1 MVSNRRRRHPRRR
14 RLPAAHRPHQRA
26 HQPGRREDRAARD
39 RRGAGGAPGC
49 EGGGRLRRA
58 APDLGRGGCSRG
70 GAQRARHREGIAC
83 LLPPAAGRLQ
93 GAQAPLHRR
102 FDSANADRQGPAP
115 VRRRPVLARMRICV
129 LGAGAIG
136 GFLGA
141 RLARAGV
148 DVVLIARGPHLQAMK
163 ESGLRV
169 IDAHGDWTVPVE
181 ATDDF
186 AAMGD
191 ADAVFVTLKAHSLP
205 PVAAGMAANL
215 RAGTAVVSAQNG
227 IPWWYFQR
235 HGGELEG
242 IHLDTVDP
250 GGEVARVIDPMRV
263 IGCIVYPATSLVS
276 PGVVR
281 HVEGERFSLGELDG
295 QVTARSVELSRT
307 LASAG
312 LKAPVQARIRAEVWM
327 KLLGNAVFNPLSALT
342 RASLSEIDAVAR
354 GAGIEIS
361 VSIDQRIKGA
371 ARVGD
376 HKTSMLQDLEA
387 GRPMEIDA
395 LTGSVVE
402 LGDRL
407 GVPVP
412 HLRTLYSSVK
422 LLQASSVR

>member
-1 MVSNRRRRHPRRR
+1 LKV
-14 RLPAAHRPHQRA
+14 
-26 HQPGRREDRAARD
+26 
-39 RRGAGGAPGC
+39 
-49 EGGGRLRRA
+49 
-58 APDLGRGGCSRG
+58 
-70 GAQRARHREGIAC
+70 GI
-83 LLPPAAGRLQ
+83 
-93 GAQAPLHRR
+93 
-102 FDSANADRQGPAP
+102 
-115 VRRRPVLARMRICV
+115 V
-129 LGAGAIG
+129 GAGAIG

-148 DVVLIARGPHLQAMK
+148 DVTLVARGPHLKAMR

-169 IDAHGDWTVPVE
+169 IDSGGEWTVRVD

-186 AAMGD
+186 AAMRD
-191 ADAVFVTLKAHSLP
+191 AGAVFVTLKARSLP
-205 PVAAGMAANL
+205 PVAERLAAGIGPDAV
-215 RAGTAVVSAQNG
+215 VVSAQNG

-242 IHLDTVDP
+242 THLESVDP
-250 GGEVARVIDPMRV
+250 GGVVANAIDPRRV
-263 IGCIVYPATSLVS
+263 IGCIVYTAASLAS
-276 PGVVR
+276 PGVIR

-295 QVTARSVELSRT
+295 SQSARILELSH
-307 LASAG
+307 LLGSAG
-312 LKAPVQARIRAEVWM
+312 LKAPVQQRIRAELWL

-342 RASLSEIDAVAR
+342 HASLGDMAQSPLVADVVRSAMGEADAVAR
-354 GAGIEIS
+354 RLGIEIP

-422 LLQASSVR
+422 LLEKTSVG

>member
-1 MVSNRRRRHPRRR
+1 MKV
-14 RLPAAHRPHQRA
+14 
-26 HQPGRREDRAARD
+26 
-39 RRGAGGAPGC
+39 
-49 EGGGRLRRA
+49 
-58 APDLGRGGCSRG
+58 
-70 GAQRARHREGIAC
+70 GI
-83 LLPPAAGRLQ
+83 
-93 GAQAPLHRR
+93 
-102 FDSANADRQGPAP
+102 
-115 VRRRPVLARMRICV
+115 V
-129 LGAGAIG
+129 GAGAIG

-148 DVVLIARGPHLQAMK
+148 DVTLIARGPHLEAMK
-163 ESGLRV
+163 QSGLRV
-169 IDAHGDWTVPVE
+169 IDSGGEWTVRVD

-186 AAMGD
+186 AAMSD
-191 ADAVFVTLKAHSLP
+191 AGAVFVTLKAHSVP
-205 PVAAGMAANL
+205 PVAERLAASL
-215 RAGTAVVSAQNG
+215 GPDAVVVSAQNG

-242 IHLDTVDP
+242 IHLESVDP
-250 GGEVARVIDPMRV
+250 RGVVANAIDPHRV
-263 IGCIVYPATSLVS
+263 LGCVVYPATSLVS
-276 PGVVR
+276 PGVIR

-295 QVTARSVELSRT
+295 SQSERILDLSHA
-307 LASAG
+307 LVGAG
-312 LKAPVQARIRAEVWM
+312 LKAPVQQRIRAELWL

-342 RASLSEIDAVAR
+342 HASLGAIAQSPLIADVVRSAMGEADAVAR
-354 GAGIEIS
+354 RLGIEIP

-422 LLQASSVR
+422 LLQATSIG

>member
-1 MVSNRRRRHPRRR
+1 VK
-14 RLPAAHRPHQRA
+14 
-26 HQPGRREDRAARD
+26 
-39 RRGAGGAPGC
+39 
-49 EGGGRLRRA
+49 
-58 APDLGRGGCSRG
+58 
-70 GAQRARHREGIAC
+70 IA
-83 LLPPAAGRLQ
+83 
-93 GAQAPLHRR
+93 
-102 FDSANADRQGPAP
+102 
-115 VRRRPVLARMRICV
+115 V

-141 RLARAGV
+141 RLARARV
-148 DVVLIARGPHLQAMK
+148 NVVLIARGPHLKAMRD
-163 ESGLRV
+163 SGLRV
-169 IDAHGDWTVPVE
+169 VEAGGDWTVPVE

-186 AAMGD
+186 AAMRD

-205 PVAAGMAANL
+205 PVAKRMEENL
-215 RAGTAVVSAQNG
+215 GDETAVVSAQNG

-242 IHLDTVDP
+242 IHLETVDP
-250 GGEVARVIDPMRV
+250 GGLIARAIDPRRV

-281 HVEGERFSLGELDG
+281 HTEGERFSLGELDG
-295 QVTARSVELSRT
+295 SQSPRCVELSHA
-307 LASAG
+307 LVSAG
-312 LKAPVQARIRAEVWM
+312 LKAPVQPKIRSELWL

-342 RASLSEIDAVAR
+342 RATLGDMAQSPLVADVVRGAMQEVEAVAR
-354 GAGIEIS
+354 RLGIEIS

-371 ARVGD
+371 ARAGD

-407 GVPVP
+407 GIPVP

-422 LLQASSVR
+422 LLEKRSVG

>member
-1 MVSNRRRRHPRRR
+1 MK
-14 RLPAAHRPHQRA
+14 
-26 HQPGRREDRAARD
+26 
-39 RRGAGGAPGC
+39 
-49 EGGGRLRRA
+49 
-58 APDLGRGGCSRG
+58 
-70 GAQRARHREGIAC
+70 IA
-83 LLPPAAGRLQ
+83 
-93 GAQAPLHRR
+93 
-102 FDSANADRQGPAP
+102 
-115 VRRRPVLARMRICV
+115 V

-148 DVVLIARGPHLQAMK
+148 DVVLIARGPHLQAMR

-169 IDAHGDWTVPVE
+169 IDADGDWTVQVD
-181 ATDDF
+181 ATDDLR
-186 AAMGD
+186 AMRA

-205 PVAAGMAANL
+205 PVAERMAANL
-215 RAGTAVVSAQNG
+215 GAGTAVVSAQNG

-235 HGGELEG
+235 HGGDLEG
-242 IHLDTVDP
+242 IHLETVDP
-250 GGEVARVIDPMRV
+250 GGLIASAIDPHRV

-281 HVEGERFSLGELDG
+281 HTEGERFSLGEPDG
-295 QVTARSVELSRT
+295 SQSPRCVELSRA
-307 LASAG
+307 LVSAG
-312 LKAPVQARIRAEVWM
+312 LKAPVQTNIRSELWL

-342 RASLSEIDAVAR
+342 RATLGDMAQSPLVAEVVRAAMQEVDAVAR
-354 GAGIEIS
+354 RLGIEIS

-376 HKTSMLQDLEA
+376 HKTSMLQDLDA

-422 LLQASSVR
+422 LLQSTSIR

>member
-1 MVSNRRRRHPRRR
+1 
-14 RLPAAHRPHQRA
+14 
-26 HQPGRREDRAARD
+26 
-39 RRGAGGAPGC
+39 
-49 EGGGRLRRA
+49 
-58 APDLGRGGCSRG
+58 
-70 GAQRARHREGIAC
+70 
-83 LLPPAAGRLQ
+83 
-93 GAQAPLHRR
+93 
-102 FDSANADRQGPAP
+102 
-115 VRRRPVLARMRICV
+115 MRICV

-205 PVAAGMAANL
+205 PVAARMAANL
-215 RAGTAVVSAQNG
+215 RAGIAVVSAQNG

-342 RASLSEIDAVAR
+342 RASLSEIAGSPIVAQVVRAAMKEVDAVAR

-407 GVPVP
+407 GIPVP
-412 HLRTLYSSVK
+412 HLRTLYASVK
-422 LLQASSVR
+422 LLGATASVG

>member
-1 MVSNRRRRHPRRR
+1 MK
-14 RLPAAHRPHQRA
+14 
-26 HQPGRREDRAARD
+26 
-39 RRGAGGAPGC
+39 
-49 EGGGRLRRA
+49 
-58 APDLGRGGCSRG
+58 
-70 GAQRARHREGIAC
+70 IA
-83 LLPPAAGRLQ
+83 
-93 GAQAPLHRR
+93 
-102 FDSANADRQGPAP
+102 
-115 VRRRPVLARMRICV
+115 V

-148 DVVLIARGPHLQAMK
+148 DVVLIARGPHLKAMR

-169 IDAHGDWTVPVE
+169 IDANGEWTVQVD

-186 AAMGD
+186 RVMRD

-205 PVAAGMAANL
+205 PVAERMAANL
-215 RAGTAVVSAQNG
+215 GAGTAVVSAQNG

-235 HGGELEG
+235 YGGDLEG
-242 IHLDTVDP
+242 IHLETVDP
-250 GGEVARVIDPMRV
+250 GGLIASAIDPHRV

-281 HVEGERFSLGELDG
+281 HTEGERFSLGELDG
-295 QVTARSVELSRT
+295 SQSPRCVELSRA
-307 LASAG
+307 LVGAG
-312 LKAPVQARIRAEVWM
+312 LKAPVQPNIRSVLWL

-342 RASLSEIDAVAR
+342 RATLGDMAQSPLVAEVVRAAMQEVDTVAR
-354 GAGIEIS
+354 RLGIDIS

-395 LTGSVVE
+395 VTGSVVE

-407 GVPVP
+407 GIPVP
-412 HLRTLYSSVK
+412 HLRTLYASVK
-422 LLQASSVR
+422 LLQSSAPRLIR

>member
-1 MVSNRRRRHPRRR
+1 
-14 RLPAAHRPHQRA
+14 
-26 HQPGRREDRAARD
+26 
-39 RRGAGGAPGC
+39 
-49 EGGGRLRRA
+49 
-58 APDLGRGGCSRG
+58 
-70 GAQRARHREGIAC
+70 
-83 LLPPAAGRLQ
+83 
-93 GAQAPLHRR
+93 
-102 FDSANADRQGPAP
+102 
-115 VRRRPVLARMRICV
+115 VRVVV

-148 DVVLIARGPHLQAMK
+148 DVVLIARGPHLTAMR

-169 IDAHGDWTVPVE
+169 IDSGGEWTVRVD

-186 AAMGD
+186 AVMRD
-191 ADAVFVTLKAHSLP
+191 ADAVFVTVKAHSLP
-205 PVAAGMAANL
+205 PVAERMAANL
-215 RAGTAVVSAQNG
+215 GDETAVISALNG

-242 IHLDTVDP
+242 IHLETVDP
-250 GGEVARVIDPMRV
+250 GGGVARAIDPRRV
-263 IGCIVYPATSLVS
+263 IGCVVYPAASLLS

-281 HVEGERFSLGELDG
+281 HAEGERFSLGELDG
-295 QVTARSVELSRT
+295 SHSPRIVELSQA
-307 LASAG
+307 LVGAG
-312 LKAPVQARIRAEVWM
+312 LKAPVQSRIRAELWL

-342 RASLSEIDAVAR
+342 RATLGAIAQSPLVAGVVRSAMEEVDAVAR
-354 GAGIEIS
+354 GLGIEIP

-407 GVPVP
+407 GIPVP
-412 HLRTLYSSVK
+412 HLRTLYASVK
-422 LLQASSVR
+422 LLERTSVG